1 MRTSKSTNRTAPRAA
16 LPRSASRIV
25 AAPRGSRTAR
35 QLLKTVVASQAAF
48 WLDFG
53 ILALLTEVVGLHY
66 LASAAVSFLAGTT
79 LSYVLSIV
87 WVFDTRRFSSAAA
100 EYALFVLVGIVGLG
114 LNEGLLWVFTE
125 PLGLHYLVSKVVAAT
140 LIFGWNFA
148 ARKLLLFR

>member
-1 MRTSKSTNRTAPRAA
+1 MKAA
-16 LPRSASRIV
+16 GRSGA
-25 AAPRGSRTAR
+25 GSRTAR

-53 ILALLTEVVGLHY
+53 ILALLTEAVGLHY
-66 LASAAVSFLAGTT
+66 LVSAAISFLAGTT

-87 WVFDTRRFSSAAA
+87 WVFDIRRFASWTV
-100 EYALFVLVGIVGLG
+100 EYLLFVLVGAIGLA
-114 LNEGLLWVFTE
+114 LNEGLLWLFTE
-125 PLGLHYLVSKVVAAT
+125 AIGLHYLVSKIVAAT

>member
-1 MRTSKSTNRTAPRAA
+1 VDG
-16 LPRSASRIV
+16 RITHV
-25 AAPRGSRTAR
+25 TILGPNNRTAR
-35 QLLKTVVASQAAF
+35 QLLKTVAASQAAF

-66 LASAAVSFLAGTT
+66 LASAAFSFLAGTT

-87 WVFDTRRFSSAAA
+87 WVFDTRRFSSVAV

>member
-1 MRTSKSTNRTAPRAA
+1 MTILGPNN
-16 LPRSASRIV
+16 
-25 AAPRGSRTAR
+25 RTAR
-35 QLLKTVVASQAAF
+35 QLLKTVAASQAAF

-66 LASAAVSFLAGTT
+66 LASAAFSFLAGTT

-87 WVFDTRRFSSAAA
+87 WVFDTRRFSSVAV